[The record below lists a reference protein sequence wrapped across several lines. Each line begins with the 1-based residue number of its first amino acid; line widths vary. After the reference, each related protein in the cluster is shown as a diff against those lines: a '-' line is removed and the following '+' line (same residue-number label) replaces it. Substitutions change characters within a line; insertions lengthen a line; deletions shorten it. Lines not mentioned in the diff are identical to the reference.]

1 MYKFLGIQSR
11 KDAADEYQPKGEY
24 LSPSQYETK
33 YGKVI
38 DDKFKGYLPIGD
50 YMLNDEAKFRNSK
63 IWPPI
68 QAELDGKYQPKSDYT
83 LNSTFN
89 AYKTSAANT
98 YALTS
103 DLNAYKDTVGK
114 TYQLK
119 GDYALN
125 SDLNAY
131 KDTVGKTYQLKGDYA
146 LNSDLNAYKDTV
158 GKTYQLKGD
167 YALNSDLNAYKD
179 TVGKTYQPKG
189 DYVTLSQFN
198 SYTKDADT
206 KFNNLIRFAGT
217 TEEFIRDFN
226 QLKNGLKP
234 AFEEIEGRAKRDYLT
249 KEEYYKMLNE
259 LKPAFEEIEGRA
271 KRDYLTKE
279 EYYKMLNELKPAFQ
293 EIEGRARR
301 DYLTKEEFEAF
312 KVKLMKNVPSINEAF
327 TPVTNLSPPSY
338 LRHKNYMHY

>member
-131 KDTVGKTYQLKGDYA
+131 KDTVGKTYQ
-146 LNSDLNAYKDTV
+146 
-158 GKTYQLKGD
+158 
-167 YALNSDLNAYKD
+167 
-179 TVGKTYQPKG
+179 PKG

-226 QLKNGLKP
+226 QLKNG
-234 AFEEIEGRAKRDYLT
+234 
-249 KEEYYKMLNE
+249 